1 MKTLAQIRK
10 TSEDAVLENTDS
22 TDIKKLTTL
31 VRSGLFDP
39 SKLMLL
45 KRALAKD
52 NAKMTKAERQVLLDL
67 LDKLLELVTNDR
79 QIFGRTRQIVHEE
92 PEYGEFV
99 DIPIN
104 EVTALPATGERG
116 IGPGA
121 LAKSIA
127 NANKENRGNVRVGA
141 DVNQI
146 PALIVLKRRAI
157 RVFPDGQKVALYWA
171 DRINKYISV
180 PFQSIGLSED
190 LDEEQELN
198 EYVQLVPLAA
208 RLVAA
213 APKVIRA
220 VGAGVRAFRASRAA
234 RAAAKLGSKSKFSKG
249 LVAGAVGSNIVGG
262 SGDSED
268 KSTDGSKDTTKSL
281 KKTGP
286 AFGGRKLNG
295 YSAVRARQQSIQ
307 KAKLDKLYSTP
318 DEKPAKKDEIS
329 EQYIMQAAKFYSLD
343 INPTSATKIMNTYN
357 SLNENNKV
365 LFQEMINRNKDSF
378 TEVLNF
384 TLKN

>member
-10 TSEDAVLENTDS
+10 TSEDAVLENTDN

-198 EYVQLVPLAA
+198 EALPLVPLAVGAAVGAA

-262 SGDSED
+262 SGDD
-268 KSTDGSKDTTKSL
+268 KSTEKSL